1 MSIDK
6 LTSNSEYLKYS
17 LGQSKIKDFDDTT
30 LLSFNSNNNFTNPL
44 GVDTVSFS
52 SNSTTNADV
61 AAQLKAELNKTKG
74 EQGLIGKAWD
84 GVKNLFGMKA
94 GSNNVEKAIEQLEKG
109 EITQEEAQEVLTKY
123 QDGQKMCI
131 DVVGDM
137 VSGIVAV
144 GCAAAAPLTGG
155 ASLLVAAGAGAAV
168 KVAIKGADCAVGGRD
183 YKLKDF
189 GYDLITGSI
198 NGAMAPITNA
208 LGGVVGT
215 GVAKVCGLNAGKV
228 IVKETGEKVIEESV
242 KQAGKSFLSN
252 LLAKQGTEYIAKEGA
267 KVGLKTTLATIAAYG
282 ADMAVDGALGGA
294 TDGFARSL
302 AEGDF
307 ENMGENVTQ
316 GFVGGLIAAP
326 VIGGG
331 FRLAGKAGSKVGSKL
346 FGNATAN
353 TVSSNAGDLTNGI
366 TGATA
371 VSGLTIAT
379 RELSENVA
387 DGLSDSTTKEIS
399 DGVVDVAAD
408 STGNAVKGA
417 SENIAKTSA
426 KENIFTSEPNAT
438 KTIANADGKTIKLE
452 YDENGQLK
460 SSTIKYD
467 KRNKLIKEYK
477 DGRVTCAY
485 KINGVTP
492 IDVSEYTYN
501 EYGKI
506 ANIEKALS
514 GDNIEFC
521 YNSEGKYSGMHLYKA
536 DGTMEIFDK
545 NGKSIEIITDF
556 SDEIQKAI
564 NELDIPIDIPEIKG
578 KKVVRK
584 IKLTNRN
591 TFEEIEA
598 YITRSRDSEGIDY
611 QMYTKNGENL
621 GYMIVHDDIEFV
633 YGINA
638 SNSYQNADCTE
649 IYKLQTNNLGE
660 QASPYRGMGTEFV
673 KQAII
678 DSFESGH
685 GGRIQLEAANFCGG
699 SSRAE
704 AFYSRIGMSIGG
716 TSANNNYILPE
727 HSIAKLLKRR

>member
-1 MSIDK
+1 M
-6 LTSNSEYLKYS
+6 
-17 LGQSKIKDFDDTT
+17 
-30 LLSFNSNNNFTNPL
+30 
-44 GVDTVSFS
+44 
-52 SNSTTNADV
+52 
-61 AAQLKAELNKTKG
+61 
-74 EQGLIGKAWD
+74 
-84 GVKNLFGMKA
+84 
-94 GSNNVEKAIEQLEKG
+94 
-109 EITQEEAQEVLTKY
+109 
-123 QDGQKMCI
+123 
-131 DVVGDM
+131 
-137 VSGIVAV
+137 
-144 GCAAAAPLTGG
+144 
-155 ASLLVAAGAGAAV
+155 
-168 KVAIKGADCAVGGRD
+168 
-183 YKLKDF
+183 
-189 GYDLITGSI
+189 
-198 NGAMAPITNA
+198 
-208 LGGVVGT
+208 
-215 GVAKVCGLNAGKV
+215 
-228 IVKETGEKVIEESV
+228 
-242 KQAGKSFLSN
+242 
-252 LLAKQGTEYIAKEGA
+252 
-267 KVGLKTTLATIAAYG
+267 
-282 ADMAVDGALGGA
+282 
-294 TDGFARSL
+294 
-302 AEGDF
+302 
-307 ENMGENVTQ
+307 
-316 GFVGGLIAAP
+316 
-326 VIGGG
+326 
-331 FRLAGKAGSKVGSKL
+331 
-346 FGNATAN
+346 
-353 TVSSNAGDLTNGI
+353 
-366 TGATA
+366 
-371 VSGLTIAT
+371 
-379 RELSENVA
+379 
-387 DGLSDSTTKEIS
+387 
-399 DGVVDVAAD
+399 
-408 STGNAVKGA
+408 
-417 SENIAKTSA
+417 
-426 KENIFTSEPNAT
+426 
-438 KTIANADGKTIKLE
+438 
-452 YDENGQLK
+452 K

-598 YITRSRDSEGIDY
+598 YITRSRDSEGIYY

>member
-30 LLSFNSNNNFTNPL
+30 LLSFNSNNNFTNPS

-123 QDGQKMCI
+123 QDGQKMCV

-137 VSGIVAV
+137 ISGIVAV
-144 GCAAAAPLTGG
+144 GCAAVAPLTGG

-242 KQAGKSFLSN
+242 KQAGKSLLSN

-353 TVSSNAGDLTNGI
+353 TVSSNAGDLTSGI

-387 DGLSDSTTKEIS
+387 VGLSDSTTKEIS

-426 KENIFTSEPNAT
+426 KENIFTSESNAT

-621 GYMIVHDDIEFV
+621 GHMIVHDDIEFV

>member
-30 LLSFNSNNNFTNPL
+30 LLSFNSNNNFTNPS

-123 QDGQKMCI
+123 QDGQKMCV

-353 TVSSNAGDLTNGI
+353 TVSSNAGDLTSGI

-399 DGVVDVAAD
+399 DGVVDIAAD

-452 YDENGQLK
+452 YNENGQLK

-467 KRNKLIKEYK
+467 KQNKLIKEYK

-598 YITRSRDSEGIDY
+598 YITRSRDSEGIYY

-621 GYMIVHDDIEFV
+621 GYMIVHDDIEIV

>member
-17 LGQSKIKDFDDTT
+17 LGQSKIKDFGDTT
-30 LLSFNSNNNFTNPL
+30 LLSFNSNNNFTNPS

-123 QDGQKMCI
+123 QDGQKMCV

-144 GCAAAAPLTGG
+144 GCAVAAPLTGG

-353 TVSSNAGDLTNGI
+353 TVSSNAGDLTSGI

-387 DGLSDSTTKEIS
+387 VGLSDSTTKEIS

-426 KENIFTSEPNAT
+426 KENIFTSESNAT

-598 YITRSRDSEGIDY
+598 YITRSRDSEGIYY

>member
-155 ASLLVAAGAGAAV
+155 ASLLGAAGAGAAV

-353 TVSSNAGDLTNGI
+353 TVSSNAGDLTSGI

-564 NELDIPIDIPEIKG
+564 NELDVPIDIPEIKG

>member
-30 LLSFNSNNNFTNPL
+30 LLSFNSNNNFTSPS

-123 QDGQKMCI
+123 QDGQKMCV

-155 ASLLVAAGAGAAV
+155 VSLLVAAGAGAAV

-242 KQAGKSFLSN
+242 KQAGKSILSN
-252 LLAKQGTEYIAKEGA
+252 LLAKQGTEYIAKVGA

-353 TVSSNAGDLTNGI
+353 TVSSNAGDLTSGI

-598 YITRSRDSEGIDY
+598 YITRSRDSEGIYY

-660 QASPYRGMGTEFV
+660 QASPYRGVGTEFV